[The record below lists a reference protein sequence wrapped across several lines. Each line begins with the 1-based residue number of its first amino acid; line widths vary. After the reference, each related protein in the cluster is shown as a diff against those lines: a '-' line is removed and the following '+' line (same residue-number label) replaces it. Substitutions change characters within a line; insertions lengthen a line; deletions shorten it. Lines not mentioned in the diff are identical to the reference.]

1 MNIELS
7 RKDLSLLNMM
17 LNKEVGDT
25 RVEIRHSDN
34 MDYKNCL
41 KDREQQLDALLQR
54 VSVALKD
61 APRDNPVGS
70 GTG

>member
-34 MDYKNCL
+34 KDYKSCL
-41 KDREQQLDALLQR
+41 KDREQQLDSLLQR

-61 APRDNPVGS
+61 APRDNPVV
-70 GTG
+70 